1 MPITIAAGRA
11 VSDNRERFLT
21 KDASKVEGRCLN
33 EEKKRNCPDKRNFQ
47 RKRLRTSNLGTVLW
61 GGKAGTMFEVKNSE
75 RHGRGRRKAGDKKI
89 HSPYISRGSEHKRE
103 TNSTNRL

>member
-33 EEKKRNCPDKRNFQ
+33 EDKKRNCPDKKKKNF
-47 RKRLRTSNLGTVLW
+47 KEKDYVHRT
-61 GGKAGTMFEVKNSE
+61 
-75 RHGRGRRKAGDKKI
+75 
-89 HSPYISRGSEHKRE
+89 
-103 TNSTNRL
+103 